1 MVAGALAG
9 LASVGATTAAATT
22 VVRRE
27 RTFLPRGHAA
37 RVDPRRDPVGVALRY
52 GCAGL
57 TVGIAV
63 DAQRRIALA
72 GPARSGRFLRQHVL
86 EPLAERVRQRGRV
99 HAAQHE
105 PFTVIVEAGGPAD
118 TDLLDRLEDA
128 LVPYADLLTAAVGG
142 TVRYGPV
149 QVLLTGAPRRA
160 LETRPDR
167 LYFAE
172 GTLNDVGRDVPT
184 DVVPVVAEH
193 VAWRLGWDGRDE
205 IAAEERYLLRSLVRA
220 AHMEGKRVR
229 FYGVPP
235 RHAVRRAFW
244 TELHSAGAD
253 LISAENLGALRR
265 FLRGRHAHRSAY
277 GPAPGQLWLP
287 ERKVRANDRPAHR

>member
-9 LASVGATTAAATT
+9 LASIGATTAAATT

-37 RVDPRRDPVGVALRY
+37 RVDTRRDPVDVALRY

-63 DAQRRIALA
+63 DAQRRVVLA
-72 GPARSGRFLRQHVL
+72 GPSGRFLRQHVL
-86 EPLAERVRQRGRV
+86 EPLAERVRRRGRV

-105 PFTVIVEAGGPAD
+105 AFGVVLEADPNAGA
-118 TDLLDRLEDA
+118 DLLDRLEDA
-128 LVPYADLLTAAVGG
+128 LVPYADLLSAVTGG
-142 TVRYGPV
+142 ALRHGHV
-149 QVLLTGAPRRA
+149 QIMLAGAHRRA
-160 LETRPDR
+160 LEARADR
-167 LYFAE
+167 LFFAE

-193 VAWRLGWDGRDE
+193 VAWRIGWDGRGE
-205 IAAEERYLLRSLVRA
+205 IAAEERYLLRSLMRA
-220 AHMEGKRVR
+220 AHLEGKRVR
-229 FYGVPP
+229 FYGVPTGH
-235 RHAVRRAFW
+235 RIRRAFW

-265 FLRGRHAHRSAY
+265 FLRGRHAHRTTY

-287 ERKVRANDRPAHR
+287 ERKVRANDRPARR